1 MKKSN
6 DQKIDDW
13 QKKSSVMNVVR
24 RATIGPTVQTQIG
37 RNIMTKKSTTIAR
50 IRHVKNKPKQ
60 REIIINTFN

>member
-1 MKKSN
+1 MIKKLTIG
-6 DQKIDDW
+6 K
-13 QKKSSVMNVVR
+13 KKSSVINVAR